1 MRRHLITL
9 LILPV
14 ILFSSCKK
22 DDPVEKILD
31 HNLSKVSKALLENSE
46 LVSRV
51 FTDTVIQIH
60 PGVEAT
66 EIHYL
71 SMEGYSM
78 HIFVLEADMKQ
89 AGVQLKPLTP
99 FGSTAYA
106 RQTIPDMLKYAQEP
120 GVKPLFGANCDFFNA
135 NTGEPRG
142 IVYLNGQPVRTT
154 MPGDTWGFFGITKT
168 GELIIGDSVDHQ
180 QRKSELLHALGG
192 RHRLVRN
199 KVLVPQTD
207 QTIEPRTCVG
217 FTEDNVLY
225 FIVVDGRRFD
235 YSNGATFQK
244 LGQMMVALGAKEAL
258 NCDGGGS
265 SSFVINNPRADILQ
279 MRNWSSDG
287 TPRAVANGWSIVSTN

>member
-1 MRRHLITL
+1 MRRHLTIL

-14 ILFSSCKK
+14 ILFSACKK
-22 DDPVEKILD
+22 DEPAEKILD
-31 HNLSKVSKALLENSE
+31 SNLSKISKALLENSE

-51 FTDTVIQIH
+51 FTDTVIQLH

-78 HIFVLEADMKQ
+78 RIFVLEADLKQ
-89 AGVQLKPLTP
+89 PGVELRPLTP
-99 FGSTAYA
+99 FASTSYG
-106 RQTIPDMLKYAQEP
+106 RQTVAEMLKYMQTT
-120 GVKPLFGANCDFFNA
+120 GVKPLFGCNGDFFNA

-142 IVYLNGQPVRTT
+142 IVYLNGQAIRTT

-168 GELIIGDSVDHQ
+168 GELVVGDSVDHD
-180 QRKSELLHALGG
+180 QRKGELQHALGG

-199 KVLVPQTD
+199 KVLVPQSD

-217 FTEDNVLY
+217 FTEDKVVY

-244 LGQMMVALGAKEAL
+244 LGQMMVALGVKEAL
-258 NCDGGGS
+258 NVDGGGS
-265 SSFVINNPRADILQ
+265 SSFVINNPRADILD

-287 TPRAVANGWSIVSTN
+287 APRAVANGWSIVITN